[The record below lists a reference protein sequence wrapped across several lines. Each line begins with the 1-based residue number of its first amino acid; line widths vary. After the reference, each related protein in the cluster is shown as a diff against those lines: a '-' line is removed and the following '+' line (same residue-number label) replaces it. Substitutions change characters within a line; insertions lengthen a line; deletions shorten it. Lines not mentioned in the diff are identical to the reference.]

1 MNVSLDDVQ
10 VRGIR
15 KVEKEDLQMAE
26 KLGFTMKLI
35 GKAEKQGSAIHLSVE
50 PTLLPSHHPLS
61 NVNNEFNAVYVHGQ
75 AVGEVM
81 FYGPGAG
88 KLPTGSAVVSDIIS
102 IVKNMNQVPKN
113 KSVLKEPEPYE
124 LQGDEEVVSKYFL
137 RISLRDE
144 PGMLQK

>member
-1 MNVSLDDVQ
+1 
-10 VRGIR
+10 
-15 KVEKEDLQMAE
+15 MAE

-102 IVKNMNQVPKN
+102 IVKNMNQVQKN
-113 KSVLKEPEPYE
+113 KNALKE
-124 LQGDEEVVSKYFL
+124 
-137 RISLRDE
+137 
-144 PGMLQK
+144 

>member
-15 KVEKEDLQMAE
+15 KVEKEDLEMAE

-35 GKAEKQGSAIHLSVE
+35 GKAEKQGSSIHLSVE
-50 PTLLPSHHPLS
+50 PTLLPRHHPLS

-88 KLPTGSAVVSDIIS
+88 KVTNWFCCSKLYYS
-102 IVKNMNQVPKN
+102 IVKNMNQV
-113 KSVLKEPEPYE
+113 S
-124 LQGDEEVVSKYFL
+124 
-137 RISLRDE
+137 
-144 PGMLQK
+144 